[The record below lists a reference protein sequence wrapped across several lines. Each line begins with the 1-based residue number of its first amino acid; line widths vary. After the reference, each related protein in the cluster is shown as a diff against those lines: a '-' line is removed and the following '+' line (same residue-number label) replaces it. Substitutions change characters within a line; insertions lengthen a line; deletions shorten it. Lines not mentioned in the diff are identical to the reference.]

1 MNGTLSE
8 SQTPTFVR
16 VGGRMSG
23 CLRLIP
29 LRLIREP
36 KKTGCETRFFL
47 EGEAR
52 RLAAAAW
59 GRA

>member
-8 SQTPTFVR
+8 SETPTFVR

-23 CLRLIP
+23 C

-47 EGEAR
+47 EEEAR
-52 RLAAAAW
+52 CLAAAAW